1 MSVWSLLKTGGWTML
16 PLFVCSVAVWGVIVE
31 RLWTLRNWRE
41 KNREFLLSFSNLW
54 LRGDREGARKLC
66 DKSTVELAELAR
78 EIIASANQ
86 SGSMR
91 ASDPAPLRNDLLND
105 RVLARLERRRLE
117 QSADLR
123 RFLWVL
129 GTIGSAAPFIGLFG
143 TVVGIIKAF
152 TTMSETGAGGF
163 NVVAAGISEAL
174 VATAGGILVAVIAVF
189 FYNYFQVRVGTL
201 QFQLKM
207 LYEEMLEVWEQEAPR
222 LPAGSA

>member
-1 MSVWSLLKTGGWTML
+1 MSVWGLIKTGGWTMW
-16 PLFVCSVAVWGVIVE
+16 PLFICSVAVWGVVVE

-54 LRGDREGARKLC
+54 LRGDKEGARKLC
-66 DKSTVELAELAR
+66 DRSQVDLAELAR
-78 EIIASANQ
+78 EMIDEPPNEKI
-86 SGSMR
+86 
-91 ASDPAPLRNDLLND
+91 LL
-105 RVLARLERRRLE
+105 RLERRRLE
-117 QSADLR
+117 QSAEMR

-152 TTMSETGAGGF
+152 GSMAEAGAGGF

-174 VATAGGILVAVIAVF
+174 VATAAGILVAVIAVF
-189 FYNYFQVRVGTL
+189 FYNYFQVRVGEL

-207 LYEEMLEVWEQEAPR
+207 LAEEMLEVWDKRGA
-222 LPAGSA
+222 A